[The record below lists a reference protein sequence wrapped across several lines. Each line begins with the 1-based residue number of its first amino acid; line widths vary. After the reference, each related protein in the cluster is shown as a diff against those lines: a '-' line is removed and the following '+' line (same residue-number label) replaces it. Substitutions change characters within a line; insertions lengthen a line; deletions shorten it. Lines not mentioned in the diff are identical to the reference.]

1 MTLMDIFP
9 KRDVDY
15 TKLQL
20 TEEGSYSVTRRRDGE
35 QILNVMYSTVGTLSD
50 KSITDAT
57 ACVGGDTINFAL
69 NFREVHSIEYSKD
82 NFDALKNNVEVYDL
96 KNVSLYFGD
105 CMQIYNWA
113 SDILYIDPPWGGPN
127 YRNLDN
133 VELFLGSTRLD
144 VWLEDTLSGPYR
156 PSFVFLKVP
165 ANYNSV
171 SLQFLQNVKSVRNFR
186 IRSFL
191 LICVSVY

>member
-1 MTLMDIFP
+1 MLMEDIFP
-9 KRDVDY
+9 KRDIEY
-15 TKLQL
+15 SNLQV
-20 TEEGSYSVTRRRDGE
+20 TDEGRYSVTRRRDGE
-35 QILNVMYSTVGTLSD
+35 HILSIMHSTVGNLKD

-82 NFDALKNNVEVYDL
+82 NFDALKNNVQVYDL
-96 KNVSLYFGD
+96 KNVTLYFGD
-105 CMQIYNWA
+105 CMKVYNWA
-113 SDILYIDPPWGGPN
+113 SDVLYIDPPWGGPN
-127 YRNLDN
+127 YRNLDS

-144 VWLEDTLSGPYR
+144 VWLEDILDGPYR

-165 ANYNSV
+165 ANYNTSR
-171 SLQFLQNVKSVRNFR
+171 LQFLSNVKSVRNFR

-191 LICVSVY
+191 LVCVSVY